1 MKHLLFILTTLV
13 VLGLPTIG
21 QTAETDVGIVLLHGK
36 WAEQPNTMTVLAST
50 LESKGF
56 KVATPMMPWSD
67 LREYDADYPSALA
80 EIEAAANS
88 LRKQG
93 AKRIIIGGHSFGA
106 NAAIAYAGSGRN
118 LDGVMAFGPGHT
130 PDLGG
135 FRFVVSR
142 SVRRAKEMIADG
154 KGDSKASFGDVNQ
167 GLTKSIHPT
176 ANVYF
181 SFFDPEGLAAMP
193 KSAAAIPHP
202 VPFLWVIGTLD
213 RLYGQGE
220 EYVFGKA
227 PKHPDSKY
235 LIVRSD
241 HYNTPSDAALQ
252 IVEWIT
258 SLGY

>member
-1 MKHLLFILTTLV
+1 MKRLLFILTTLIA
-13 VLGLPTIG
+13 LGLPALG

-36 WAEQPNTMTVLAST
+36 WARQPNTMTVLAST

-56 KVATPMMPWSD
+56 KVATPTMPWSS
-67 LREYDADYPSALA
+67 LREYDVDYLGALA

-88 LRKQG
+88 LREKG

-118 LDGVMAFGPGHT
+118 LDGVMALAPGHV
-130 PDLGG
+130 PDLDG
-135 FRFVVSR
+135 FQRMVSS
-142 SVRRAKEMIADG
+142 SVKKAKEMIAEG
-154 KGDSKASFGDVNQ
+154 KGDSKASFDDLNQ
-167 GLTKSIHPT
+167 GRTKSIRTT
-176 ANVYF
+176 AKAYF
-181 SFFDPEGLAAMP
+181 SFFDPDGLAAMP

-202 VPFLWVIGTLD
+202 VPFLWVIGTRDGLHS
-213 RLYGQGE
+213 QGE

-227 PKHPDSKY
+227 PKHPGSKY

-241 HYNTPSDAALQ
+241 HINTPTDAAPQ
-252 IVEWIT
+252 IIEWIT